1 MLRRDFLPMFLS
13 FVGLTF
19 VRRSARAQGLAVR
32 LLLVRNGEY
41 VNRCV
46 ECIPGNLYGVPDGID
61 LGSAEGLTAV
71 LTPICDTIELSYE
84 ENVKNASS
92 VPARTY
98 DAAVVTKATKRWMW
112 TGGGVDQGNV
122 ILDRAW
128 RLELKDV
135 PDHRSAIQF
144 HYGKDVGWS
153 RGCIIIGT
161 SPANTCHDDCVH
173 TDLPAAAVQALRQ
186 YVESNMMAS
195 NTPIQIRIADG

>member
-1 MLRRDFLPMFLS
+1 MFLS
-13 FVGLTF
+13 FVSLTF
-19 VRRSARAQGLAVR
+19 FQRSSRAQGLAVR
-32 LLLVRNGEY
+32 LLLLRNGDY

-46 ECIPGNLYGVPDGID
+46 ECIPGKLYGVPDGID
-61 LGSAEGLTAV
+61 LDSAEGVTAL

-84 ENVKNASS
+84 ENRENASS

-98 DAAVVTKATKRWMW
+98 EAFVVTKATKRWMW
-112 TGGGVDQGNV
+112 TGGNIDAGNV

-135 PDHRSAIQF
+135 PNHRTAIQF

-153 RGCIIIGT
+153 RGCIIVGT

-173 TDLPAAAVQALRQ
+173 TDSPAAAVQALRE
-186 YVESNMMAS
+186 YVESKMIAS